1 MTIEK
6 KLLIQE
12 EAAFALR
19 LALNGISGQIIA
31 MSAEALDKGYPMD
44 VVCDF
49 NHLEAEIE
57 IALSRHQIHTKH
69 GTNPLSHVEQG
80 WQEWK
85 KTKPKVK
92 SFPDLTR
99 SS

>member
-1 MTIEK
+1 MTTEK
-6 KLLIQE
+6 KLQIQE
-12 EAAFALR
+12 DAAFALR
-19 LALNGISGQIIA
+19 EALRGVLGQIPT
-31 MSAEALDKGYPMD
+31 MNKEASDAGASISIQ
-44 VVCDF
+44 CDF
-49 NHLEAEIE
+49 MHLEAEIE
-57 IALSRHQIHTKH
+57 IALSRHQTHTKY

>member
-6 KLLIQE
+6 KLEIQE

-19 LALNGISGQIIA
+19 LALKRILKQIPTMFKDARNGSTISTQ
-31 MSAEALDKGYPMD
+31 
-44 VVCDF
+44 CDF
-49 NHLEAEIE
+49 GHLEAEIE

-92 SFPDLTR
+92 SFPDLPR
-99 SS
+99 

>member
-1 MTIEK
+1 MTTEK
-6 KLLIQE
+6 KLEIQKD
-12 EAAFALR
+12 AVCLLR
-19 LALNGISGQIIA
+19 LALHRILEQIPTMFKDAGNCDII
-31 MSAEALDKGYPMD
+31 GTQ
-44 VVCDF
+44 CDF
-49 NHLEAEIE
+49 AHLEAEIE

-92 SFPDLTR
+92 SFPDLPH
-99 SS
+99 

>member
-6 KLLIQE
+6 KLEIQE

-19 LALNGISGQIIA
+19 LALNGISGQII
-31 MSAEALDKGYPMD
+31 
-44 VVCDF
+44 
-49 NHLEAEIE
+49 EAEIE

-92 SFPDLTR
+92 SFPDLPR
-99 SS
+99 